1 MKASLIALLPALW
14 AAPAMAQH
22 AGHATSP
29 TPSATAKP
37 APAPPAASDSHAG
50 HDISVMPGMAM
61 PALEAPTADRQAGH
75 DMSAMPGM
83 ATKPEPTGSA
93 DPHAGHDVAAM
104 PDSGG
109 GAMGAP
115 PLPEHESPPPPAPT
129 DHLADRFFDPAA
141 MDRAR
146 AQLRREHGG
155 AQASQ
160 VMANLLE
167 YRAQTGGDGYHW
179 DGEAWFGGDLNR
191 LVIKSEGEGDRHGVQ
206 SGEVQALYSRAVGLY
221 TDLQLGLRQDV
232 EPKSRA
238 YATVGFETLLP
249 YWIEASGAVFLSNK
263 GDVLAR
269 AEGAIDWRLT
279 QRLIL
284 QPRAELNFAA
294 QDVAATATGSGLSDG
309 ELGLRL
315 RYEVR
320 RSFAPYLG
328 ISWSRRFGRTADF
341 ARLRGEDV
349 SETSFVLGLRAWF

>member
-1 MKASLIALLPALW
+1 MKASLIVLLPALW

-22 AGHATSP
+22 AGHSTSP
-29 TPSATAKP
+29 PPDTTVKP
-37 APAPPAASDSHAG
+37 APAPPADPH
-50 HDISVMPGMAM
+50 
-61 PALEAPTADRQAGH
+61 AGH

-83 ATKPEPTGSA
+83 AAESMEP
-93 DPHAGHDVAAM
+93 
-104 PDSGG
+104 
-109 GAMGAP
+109 P
-115 PLPEHESPPPPAPT
+115 PLPDQETAPPPAPS
-129 DHLADRFFDPAA
+129 DHLADKVFDPVA

-146 AQLRREHGG
+146 ALLRQEHGG

-167 YRAQTGGDGYHW
+167 HRVQSGANGYHW
-179 DGEAWFGGDLNR
+179 DGEAWFGGDFNR

-206 SGEVQALYSRAVGLY
+206 AGEVQALYSRPVGLY

-232 EPKSRA
+232 EPKSRT
-238 YATVGFETLLP
+238 YATIGFETLLP
-249 YWIEASGAVFLSNK
+249 YWIQASGAVFVSNK

-320 RSFAPYLG
+320 REFAPYVG
-328 ISWSRRFGRTADF
+328 VSWSRRFGRTADF
-341 ARLRGEDV
+341 ARLRGDEV
-349 SETSFVLGLRAWF
+349 SESSLVFGLRAWF